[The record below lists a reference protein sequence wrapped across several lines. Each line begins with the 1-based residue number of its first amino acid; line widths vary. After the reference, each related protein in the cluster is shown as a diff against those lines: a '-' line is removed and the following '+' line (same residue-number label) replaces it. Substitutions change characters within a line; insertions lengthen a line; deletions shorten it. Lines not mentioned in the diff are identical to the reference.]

1 MNKES
6 KQHEKHAPDCVLEAI
21 RDSQWPWQPRTRS
34 RDAETPQYENMWNL
48 QNLRITRLNRTLEPP
63 SHCRPEL
70 RREVMTADGEAA
82 CFLET
87 RREMTWLPNAN
98 RTVSFREAVDAVR
111 HHGAKRD

>member
-1 MNKES
+1 
-6 KQHEKHAPDCVLEAI
+6 
-21 RDSQWPWQPRTRS
+21 
-34 RDAETPQYENMWNL
+34 
-48 QNLRITRLNRTLEPP
+48 
-63 SHCRPEL
+63 
-70 RREVMTADGEAA
+70 MTADGEAA